1 MTSVFVR
8 GFDYGTTEDD
18 ISAHCSSAGSVVSVE
33 MWGQGAAVVT
43 FSSAAG
49 AKSAVKSLNQTT
61 IEGNSRYIDV
71 KINDTTKGGKVAA
84 SGGVKRSAPVPSGA
98 GRVFVRGFDF
108 GTTDEQFEAHCSTVG
123 EIVKVQWC
131 TKGSAIVTYST
142 SAEAEAAVA
151 QLNGTTIE
159 GNSRFIDVIPK
170 EDEDSPPVKK
180 AKGAGKSVG
189 KGVGKGIPGAM
200 FAAGGAWVPM
210 PMMALAQ
217 TAWQKPVG
225 LGFSLGKGGGKKG
238 GKKQDPPG
246 SGRVFVRG
254 FDFGTSDEQLLAHM
268 ASAGEVSDVHWVTKG
283 SAVVVFKKAGM
294 AKKAVSVLNG
304 TTIDG
309 NSRFIDVILKEN
321 E

>member
-18 ISAHCSSAGSVVSVE
+18 ISAHCSSAGSVVSAE

-49 AKSAVKSLNQTT
+49 AKAAVKSLNQTT

-71 KINDTTKGGKVAA
+71 KINDTTKGGKGAA
-84 SGGVKRSAPVPSGA
+84 SGGVKRAAPVPSGA

-108 GTTDEQFEAHCSTVG
+108 GTTDEQLEAHCSTVG
-123 EIVKVQWC
+123 EIVQVQWC
-131 TKGSAIVTYST
+131 TKGSAIVTYS
-142 SAEAEAAVA
+142 SAAEAEAAVS

-170 EDEDSPPVKK
+170 EDEEGPPVKK
-180 AKGAGKSVG
+180 AKGAGK
-189 KGVGKGIPGAM
+189 GVGKMMPRM
-200 FAAGGAWVPM
+200 GGAWVPM
-210 PMMALAQ
+210 MAIAQ

-225 LGFSLGKGGGKKG
+225 LGFSLGKGGKTG

-268 ASAGEVSDVHWVTKG
+268 AGAGEVTDVHWATKG

-294 AKKAVSVLNG
+294 AYKAVSVLNG

-309 NSRFIDVILKEN
+309 NSRFIDVILKED